1 LENAPIG
8 CVSCRNSSPA
18 EAGNVVKEPSEELHV
33 DELRQRLRSMG
44 YLDAGVNRFV
54 LGPATDRRRPWI
66 IALLAAVRVGA
77 LAALLLGPAAAI
89 GLNGRVPGLV
99 TGPRDAFVIAIYL
112 GIFFGAAISLA
123 TFGIS
128 LAAATLATARVAARA
143 RQVSRAAGA
152 IMAVACLAYLTLWWR
167 SANAG
172 FGWDAPIWTAFALA
186 VAVGISLLLGQVTAS
201 AAFAVAISR
210 HTAAPVLPSG
220 PSSSSRSWRPTIVAA
235 IVAFAGAASLLVITA
250 PREPVAAAR
259 TPLAVVSS
267 GLRVKVIA
275 IDGIDPRVVDELAT
289 AGRLPALSPALQ
301 GARAQLALDETNSSR
316 DPARVWTTI
325 ATGQP
330 PAVHGV
336 TELETRRVA
345 GVQGTMAG
353 GGESRLGRSIRG
365 ATDLLQLTRPSVAS
379 GHERKSKTMWEV
391 AADAGLRTVVVNWWA
406 TWPAASGGDGTVILS
421 DRAVLR
427 LDRGGT
433 LDAEIAPAAIYERL
447 KGGWVDI
454 RAKALA
460 RAHEAAASLQWGP
473 PEIRAVLIRS
483 AQLDAMQLEL
493 LREVSLPAPDLS
505 AVYLPGLD
513 IAQNA
518 LLGARESALAPSDV
532 SVRVGALRDYNVF
545 LDRLLLDVV
554 NPADSEVVIVLTQPG
569 RVVAAAAGLLGV
581 AGKVAGARGDAEA
594 RAVDVAPT
602 ILQILGVPI
611 SRELPGAPLV
621 ALFSPDFV
629 RRYPIRQVATYGAPS
644 MQRMERSGQPLDQE
658 MIDRL
663 RSLGYVK

>member
-1 LENAPIG
+1 M
-8 CVSCRNSSPA
+8 
-18 EAGNVVKEPSEELHV
+18 KEPSEELHV

-77 LAALLLGPAAAI
+77 LAAVLLGPAAAI

-99 TGPRDAFVIAIYL
+99 TGPRDAFVIAMYL
-112 GIFFGAAISLA
+112 GVFFGAAVLLA
-123 TFGIS
+123 TFAIS
-128 LAAATLATARVAARA
+128 LAAARLAAARVAERA
-143 RQVSRAAGA
+143 RTLSRAAGA

-167 SANAG
+167 TTNAG
-172 FGWDAPIWTAFALA
+172 LGWSAPIWTAFALV
-186 VAVGISLLLGQVTAS
+186 VAVGISLLLGHVTAS
-201 AAFAVAISR
+201 AAFAVAISG
-210 HTAAPVLPSG
+210 HVEAAVLPTGAS
-220 PSSSSRSWRPTIVAA
+220 PSSRSWLPTALAA
-235 IVAFAGAASLLVITA
+235 IAAFAGAASLLLVTA
-250 PREPVAAAR
+250 PREPAAAGR
-259 TPLAVVSS
+259 IPLAIVSS

-275 IDGIDPRVVDELAT
+275 IDGVDPRVIDELAE
-289 AGRLPALSPALQ
+289 AGRLPALSPALE
-301 GARAQLALDETNSSR
+301 GSRARLTLDETNTSR

-353 GGESRLGRSIRG
+353 GSESRLARSIRG
-365 ATDLLQLTRPSVAS
+365 ATDLLRLTRPSVAS
-379 GHERKSKTMWEV
+379 GHERKSKTVWEV
-391 AADAGLRTVVVNWWA
+391 AADAGLRTAVVNWWA
-406 TWPAASGGDGTVILS
+406 TWPAASAGDGTVILS

-427 LDRGGT
+427 LDRGGA

-447 KGGWVDI
+447 KAGWPAI
-454 RAKALA
+454 REKALA
-460 RAHEAAASLQWGP
+460 RAHAASASLQWGP
-473 PEIRAVLIRS
+473 QEIRAVLTRS
-483 AQLDAMQLEL
+483 AELDAIQLEL
-493 LREVSLPAPDLS
+493 LRDVSVPAPDLT

-518 LLGARESALAPSDV
+518 LLGARETALAPSDV
-532 SVRVGALRDYNVF
+532 SMRVGALRDYNVF
-545 LDRLLLDVV
+545 LDRLLSDVV
-554 NPADSEVVIVLTQPG
+554 DPAGSEVVIVVTQPG
-569 RVVAAAAGLLGV
+569 RVMAAAAGLLGV
-581 AGKVAGARGDAEA
+581 AGKVVGAHGDVPA

-602 ILQILGVPI
+602 ILHALGIPI
-611 SRELPGAPLV
+611 SRDLSGAPLL

-629 RRYPIRQVATYGAPS
+629 RRYPIRHVATYGPPS
-644 MQRMERSGQPLDQE
+644 IQNTERSGQPLDQE